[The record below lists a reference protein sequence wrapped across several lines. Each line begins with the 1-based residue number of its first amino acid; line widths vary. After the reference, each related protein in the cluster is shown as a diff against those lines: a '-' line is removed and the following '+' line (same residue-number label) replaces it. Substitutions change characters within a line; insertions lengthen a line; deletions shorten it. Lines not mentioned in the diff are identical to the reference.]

1 VTAPSSVRPA
11 PTGDPVTL
19 TADAAPAAP
28 AVTGAR
34 VARRGRRVTVLSGA
48 VVVLLVAAV
57 VSSFVG
63 VSDVTPAS
71 LWADDGHARDLLLLS
86 RLPRTASVLLAGAA
100 MAVTGVVM
108 QMLVRNRFVEPST
121 VGTTESAGLGLLI
134 VTIAAPGLALPGKL
148 LVATAF
154 ALAGTALFLLVL
166 RAVPVRSIVTV
177 PLVGIMLSGVVG
189 AVSTYLAY
197 RYDLLQ
203 TLSAWMTGDFSGVVA
218 GRYELLWAVAALVVV
233 VYAAA
238 DRFTVA
244 GMGRDVATSLGL
256 RYGLVLAV
264 GLAVVATSSAV
275 VVVVVG
281 SLPFLGLVAPN
292 AVSLLTGDNLR
303 RSLPWVAL
311 LGAGLVLVCDVLG
324 RVLRYPYE
332 IPIGVVMG
340 VLGAAAFLWLLLR
353 RSARVG

>member
-1 VTAPSSVRPA
+1 MRTPDPVAA
-11 PTGDPVTL
+11 PTAGTASAASAVGAGDRAGRVRR
-19 TADAAPAAP
+19 TA
-28 AVTGAR
+28 VLGASV
-34 VARRGRRVTVLSGA
+34 VA
-48 VVVLLVAAV
+48 LLVAAV
-57 VSSFVG
+57 ASSFVG

-121 VGTTESAGLGLLI
+121 VGTTESAGLGLLL
-134 VTIAAPGLALPGKL
+134 VTVAAPGLPVPGKL
-148 LVATAF
+148 LVATVC

-177 PLVGIMLSGVVG
+177 PLVGIMLSGVIA
-189 AVSTYLAY
+189 AVSTFLAY

-233 VYAAA
+233 VYVAA

-256 RYGLVLAV
+256 RYGVVLSV

-281 SLPFLGLVAPN
+281 ALPFLGLVAPN
-292 AVSLLTGDNLR
+292 VVSLLTGDNLR